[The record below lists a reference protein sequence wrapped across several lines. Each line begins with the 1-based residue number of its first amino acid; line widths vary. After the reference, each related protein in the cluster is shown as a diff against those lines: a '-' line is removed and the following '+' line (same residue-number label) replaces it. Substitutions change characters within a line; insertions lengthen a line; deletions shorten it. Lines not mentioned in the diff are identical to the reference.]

1 MLPEDRKKHMAKFK
15 NSDILGTIPSVKQRN
30 LETTKVTDGLS
41 LLANAGLALD
51 EKGEKIEDHLSVS
64 MQDFKQYL
72 PNLSE
77 LTANGIYTKAC
88 TLVHH
93 VGKMTIVPGGNPKS
107 RMVASTRLRERPHL
121 IEKGKAEGEYK
132 CEKTCPHY
140 NALKLCSHVIATAE
154 ANEDLKVFLQFYAKK
169 KEAEKMN
176 LSRLLRTDMP
186 SNPGCKGGKP
196 STLRRSTSKI
206 PIEKR
211 YPSSCH
217 TNKGVNVNPFVLKKM
232 NLKIKIC
239 QGCHKLLKT

>member
-1 MLPEDRKKHMAKFK
+1 M
-15 NSDILGTIPSVKQRN
+15 
-30 LETTKVTDGLS
+30 ETAKVTDGLS
-41 LLANAGLALD
+41 LLANAALALD
-51 EKGEKIEDHLSVS
+51 EKEEKIDDHLSVS
-64 MQDFKQYL
+64 MQDFRQYL

-77 LTANGIYTKAC
+77 LTANGIYKKAC

-176 LSRLLRTDMP
+176 LSRLLRTDA
-186 SNPGCKGGKP
+186 
-196 STLRRSTSKI
+196 
-206 PIEKR
+206 
-211 YPSSCH
+211 
-217 TNKGVNVNPFVLKKM
+217 
-232 NLKIKIC
+232 IKSRM
-239 QGCHKLLKT
+239 